1 MQSEKLYIG
10 IDAGT
15 QSVKVAVFDE
25 HTNCL
30 CSYTKPTTLTYPN
43 PGWVDMDIDE
53 FLNITIDCIKL
64 CVDDVKGQGYSADAI
79 KSVLCDGVICG
90 ICGVDKEGNAITLTL
105 TI

>member
-43 PGWVDMDIDE
+43 PAGLIW
-53 FLNITIDCIKL
+53 
-64 CVDDVKGQGYSADAI
+64 
-79 KSVLCDGVICG
+79 
-90 ICGVDKEGNAITLTL
+90 TLTSF
-105 TI
+105 

>member
-1 MQSEKLYIG
+1 
-10 IDAGT
+10 
-15 QSVKVAVFDE
+15 
-25 HTNCL
+25 
-30 CSYTKPTTLTYPN
+30 
-43 PGWVDMDIDE
+43 MDIDE